1 MGGGMRGEALPQS
14 HPVRDVVYE
23 AVTLHDGYM
32 RRCMVRC
39 MVVAVVAGMMIG
51 FGSVLVALAVSQW
64 AAGGAEAS
72 FAEGVSGGSER

>member
-1 MGGGMRGEALPQS
+1 MGGGMQGDALPVS

-51 FGSVLVALAVSQW
+51 FGSVLIALSVSRW
-64 AAGGAEAS
+64 VVRGAEVS
-72 FAEGVSGGSER
+72 FAEGVSEVSGR